1 MDCFSFQ
8 IYCYSA
14 LGCRL
19 VWRRPPCLLRS
30 FLLKTGALSLHYR
43 PVCNCQCSGH
53 WMGRNYHWSYSPI
66 DSFIENGIR
75 MLGNKQFQKKK
86 RKERKKEKK
95 SLRMSKTGGRKTKSR
110 KVKESKKDK
119 PKRSRPRYIIIKLSN
134 IKEKFWKKKE
144 KNLPTRLMLSVSGGQ
159 SIGVSASPSV
169 PPMNTQDWSP
179 LEWTGWFSLQSKEL
193 SRVFS
198 NTTVQKHQFFRAQLS
213 LQSNSHIYTWPLEKP

>member
-1 MDCFSFQ
+1 MDAVPGSSVHARISSYENLKAWRSCLISTFQNFWRDWKAKAGHFWNGSKHGEISRWMDCFSFQ

-86 RKERKKEKK
+86 RKERKKKK
-95 SLRMSKTGGRKTKSR
+95 VWECPKLEEGKLNQGR
-110 KVKESKKDK
+110 
-119 PKRSRPRYIIIKLSN
+119 
-134 IKEKFWKKKE
+134 WKKAK
-144 KNLPTRLMLSVSGGQ
+144 KINQRDPD
-159 SIGVSASPSV
+159 
-169 PPMNTQDWSP
+169 QDT
-179 LEWTGWFSLQSKEL
+179 L
-193 SRVFS
+193 
-198 NTTVQKHQFFRAQLS
+198 
-213 LQSNSHIYTWPLEKP
+213 